1 MKILFSPD
9 MLTNSRKIIKTQI
22 ITLERIITSDVKF
35 RRKMTS
41 GMSSLI
47 MFCFALSFYV
57 LTVQNIFGRYLIK
70 FLLNDQMLHSCY
82 T

>member
-1 MKILFSPD
+1 MQILFSPD

-41 GMSSLI
+41 GMSS
-47 MFCFALSFYV
+47 CFV
-57 LTVQNIFGRYLIK
+57 LLCRF
-70 FLLNDQMLHSCY
+70 MS
-82 T
+82 